1 MNRVQ
6 QQNKK
11 EVTMIKIQFP
21 IMEMDFKNGND
32 TKSDKKLDPIVCNAD
47 RKKDIKEEFPNNLVE
62 TPITICNIKSEEEI
76 EHNGNLIEQQI
87 ETDPLNLDGNSVS
100 KPDMSYA
107 QLIAEAL
114 NNAPEQSLVLSDIYK
129 AINAKYPY
137 YKLETQG
144 WQKCISSRLTL
155 NKYFIKIKG
164 KLVDKKWS
172 YWKLSKDVPKSLLE
186 KKIKPKNILSESINK
201 EEIECNENIIDKQS
215 ATDPLNLDDN
225 NIENSGSKP
234 YMSYP
239 QLIAEALNN
248 APEQTLILSDIY
260 KAINA
265 KYPYFKLE
273 TQGWQNSIKHY
284 LIYKNKNKDF
294 IKGKPFDEHSW
305 YWNLSKDVPESLLAK
320 RKSEK
325 RRIKSEKRR
334 ILANKKIKK
343 IKTDNHIEKS
353 IPQNGV
359 HPTACVLVHEG
370 QKLKTFNCSQCN
382 MKFVTTW
389 KLRSHSLSVH
399 KGTCTNPYKCSFCD
413 STFRLLSDLVKHITK
428 NHEGKK
434 SFRCSK
440 CDSSFIT
447 KSHLATHVLKYHE
460 GKKRYK
466 CSFCDSE
473 FRICSDLVQHI
484 TKNHEGK
491 KSFKCSICDASF
503 MVKEYMIV
511 HEKNHEKKKPQC
523 PICGIKRCNDK
534 ILKQHILSVHERDN
548 PYKCHRCPSS
558 FTEEQHLTRHNSQ
571 VHKENKIYKFS
582 CSICDNE
589 RNFSSY
595 KGLVYHY
602 ELVHEGRNPLKC
614 DICEHTFYNFNSLK
628 KHRHFSCS
636 VCKNIYNRSGVV
648 CHGEIAEDMNNRINL
663 NAHIY
668 RDKTLAV
675 LTNNSFT
682 TLENN
687 QKTREISF
695 PIKNEV
701 KLEEEELKTSEV
713 SKFTKSSQLQN
724 LKGPKRFIC
733 SCCHVSFQDKH
744 DLKTHN
750 LSVHDGKKSI

>member
-164 KLVDKKWS
+164 KLVDKHRS

-186 KKIKPKNILSESINK
+186 KIKSKKRLLASINK
-201 EEIECNENIIDKQS
+201 EENEKIIDDQS

-239 QLIAEALNN
+239 QLIAEALNS

-265 KYPYFKLE
+265 KYPYYKLK
-273 TQGWQNSIKHY
+273 TQVWQNSIRHY
-284 LIYKNKNKDF
+284 LTYKNKNKNF
-294 IKGKPFDEHSW
+294 IKGKTFDECSW
-305 YWNLSKDVPESLLAK
+305 YWKLSKDVPESLLSK

-334 ILANKKIKK
+334 ILANKKRKP
-343 IKTDNHIEKS
+343 DNHLEKS
-353 IPQNGV
+353 IPKNSI
-359 HPTACVLVHEG
+359 HPTACVLVLEG
-370 QKLKTFNCSQCN
+370 QKLKTFDCTKCN
-382 MKFVTTW
+382 MKFITKW
-389 KLRSHSLSVH
+389 KLRSHHLSAH
-399 KGTCTNPYKCSFCD
+399 KGTFKNPYKCSFCD
-413 STFRLLSDLVKHITK
+413 STFILLGDLRKHNSK

-440 CDSSFIT
+440 CDSSFIA
-447 KSHLATHVLKYHE
+447 KICLNWHVSKDHE
-460 GKKRYK
+460 GKNPYK
-466 CSFCDSE
+466 CSFCDST
-473 FRICSDLVQHI
+473 FRLMSDLAKHVS
-484 TKNHEGK
+484 KNHSEGK
-491 KSFKCSICDASF
+491 KSFKCFKCDASF
-503 MVKEYMIV
+503 MVKKYLII

-548 PYKCHRCPSS
+548 PYKCHMCPSS
-558 FTEEQHLTRHNSQ
+558 FTDESHLTRHNSQ
-571 VHKENKIYKFS
+571 VHEDNKIYKFS
-582 CSICDNE
+582 CSICDDK

-595 KGLVYHY
+595 KGLVNHY
-602 ELVHEGRNPLKC
+602 KLVHEGKNPLKC

-648 CHGEIAEDMNNRINL
+648 CHGEIAEDMDNRINL
-663 NAHIY
+663 NTHIY
-668 RDKTLAV
+668 RDPT
-675 LTNNSFT
+675 
-682 TLENN
+682 
-687 QKTREISF
+687 
-695 PIKNEV
+695 
-701 KLEEEELKTSEV
+701 
-713 SKFTKSSQLQN
+713 
-724 LKGPKRFIC
+724 
-733 SCCHVSFQDKH
+733 
-744 DLKTHN
+744 
-750 LSVHDGKKSI
+750 LSVTGTPLLRRFLLGRISN